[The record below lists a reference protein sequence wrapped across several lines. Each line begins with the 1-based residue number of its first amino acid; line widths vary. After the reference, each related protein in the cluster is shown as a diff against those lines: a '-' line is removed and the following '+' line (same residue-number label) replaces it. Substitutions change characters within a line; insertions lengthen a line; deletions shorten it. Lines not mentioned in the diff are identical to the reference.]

1 MFDTVASQQWRP
13 ETEIM
18 ANLIRRMKSDSEAN
32 IPPSYLVIIDLEFGY
47 TSKQVLEIGLADLE
61 GKEVLNCTTK
71 YSDGIVAPASSNLAP
86 ITHPQRSYEEK
97 VRKYIASDGR
107 LPAEKVVE
115 KLQAVS
121 ISDKTFSLSWASSCF
136 DLSYLR
142 QWLQQESIDKVLP
155 GDENVCLLLQE
166 FRTNVRRVIGR
177 TCFKGRTFPLTL
189 PLVFVLLFGYAHPLA
204 GRNHR
209 ALVNAQQLALLARLF
224 IDLCKPPSRRVYWQ
238 ESTLKMSFPASGSNG
253 WTFPSQQAKG

>member
-71 YSDGIVAPASSNLAP
+71 YSDGIVAPPSSNSAP
-86 ITHPQRSYEEK
+86 MTHPQMSYEEK
-97 VRKYIASDGR
+97 VRKDLTSDGH
-107 LPAEKVVE
+107 LHAENVVE

-121 ISDKTFSLSWASSCF
+121 ISDKTFFLSWASSCF
-136 DLSYLR
+136 DLPYLR
-142 QWLQQESIDKVLP
+142 QWLQQESLDNVLP
-155 GDENVCLLLQE
+155 GNENVCLLLQE
-166 FRTNVRRVIGR
+166 FRTNVRRVIGH
-177 TCFKGRTFPLTL
+177 TCFKGRTFSLTL
-189 PLVFVLLFGYAHPLA
+189 PLVFVLLFGDAHLLA
-204 GRNHR
+204 RRNPR
-209 ALVNAQQLALLARLF
+209 ALVDAQQLALLARLF
-224 IDLCKPPSRRVYWQ
+224 IGLCKPPAGGFTGRGRQ
-238 ESTLKMSFPASGSNG
+238 
-253 WTFPSQQAKG
+253 